1 MTCDRAIIYRQ
12 EGTSP
17 CYPQEINAEDCE
29 LTCSSRARF
38 NAIVIPIAADGS
50 LNTIE
55 DGYVRYW
62 SRDWKDKVCKFAEEN
77 RGNLAEAKGKYI
89 LHFTFT
95 RGSNYNSL
103 YVIGIP
109 VKPLKSGVLQYAWVE
124 SVLESLRKDIQV
136 GLHGLDSMAIANL
149 IQSREDKRIEWPVV
163 KGIIEKVFGG
173 WSGKLYVYPPVSEPG
188 NEGRTEDERL
198 AEA

>member
-1 MTCDRAIIYRQ
+1 MEVIYRQ
-12 EGTSP
+12 AGTSP
-17 CYPQEINAEDCE
+17 CYPQEINAEDRE
-29 LTCSSRARF
+29 SACSSRARF

-62 SRDWKDKVCKFAEEN
+62 SREWKDKIRKFTEEN

-95 RGSNYNSL
+95 RGNHYSSL

-109 VKPLKSGVLQYAWVE
+109 VQPLKSGVLQYAWVE
-124 SVLESLRKDIQV
+124 AALESLHKFIRDE
-136 GLHGLDSMAIANL
+136 LHRWDGIAIANL
-149 IQSREDKRIEWPVV
+149 IRSREDKGIEWPVV
-163 KGIIEKVFGG
+163 KGIIEKVFGD
-173 WSGKLYVYPPVSEPG
+173 WNGKLYVYVKW
-188 NEGRTEDERL
+188 TL
-198 AEA
+198 AA